1 MPTPLLVVV
10 ALGSTLGFGIAAR
23 PAVGATVDVG
33 LHWTFDNRPINGFS
47 LSLGARWD
55 PPAGAQADTF
65 PEGTRLVISR
75 LLGTVTP
82 CAHAWIL
89 VGCVRF
95 ELGPQQY
102 GSDNEVV
109 IRNSRV
115 VYAGVGGRLG
125 VEVPLV
131 PHFGLQAYGDVI
143 APLTTLRVDSRDGI
157 VWQSPLVSGTVG
169 AGVYVSF

>member
-1 MPTPLLVVV
+1 MPNPLVVV
-10 ALGSTLGFGIAAR
+10 LGLGSTLGFGISTR
-23 PAVGATVDVG
+23 PAVGVTGDVG
-33 LHWTFDNRPINGFS
+33 IHWSFDDAAIDGFS

-55 PPAGAQADTF
+55 PPAAAHLDGR
-65 PEGTRLVISR
+65 PEGTRVVISR

-82 CAHAWIL
+82 CAHFWKL
-89 VGCVRF
+89 VGCLRF

-102 GSDNEVV
+102 GAENEA
-109 IRNSRV
+109 ISGNDRV

-131 PHFGLQAYGDVI
+131 PHLGMRVYGDVI
-143 APLTTLRVDSRDGI
+143 APLTTLRLESGNGT
-157 VWQSPLVSGTVG
+157 VWQTPLVSGTVG

>member
-23 PAVGATVDVG
+23 PAAGLTADVG
-33 LHWTFDNRPINGFS
+33 LHWTFDDAAINGFS

-55 PPAGAQADTF
+55 PPAGTQVAGRL
-65 PEGTRLVISR
+65 EGTPLVISR

-82 CAHAWIL
+82 CAHVWLL
-89 VGCVRF
+89 VGCMRF

-102 GSDNEVV
+102 GTDNEVA

-131 PHFGLQAYGDVI
+131 PHFGVQAYGDVI
-143 APLTTLRVDSRDGI
+143 APLTILRVDSRDGI
-157 VWQSPLVSGTVG
+157 MWQSPLVSGTVG